1 MAVSETIWRCPVC
14 GGALAETGLSLQC
27 VKRHNFDRAKKGAV
41 YLLPSNQKHAELPG
55 DNPEMVRARREFLS
69 KGFYSH
75 LRDTICDVL
84 KPFVSADGYLL
95 DAGCGEGYYTRGIYE
110 ATGCRLYGVDIS
122 KTAANLAAKADPAGH
137 YAVASVFHLP
147 VLDAGCDTLVSIFAP
162 YCGAEFLRVL
172 KPGGVFVMAIP
183 AARHLWELKAAVY
196 DTPYENEVR
205 DYALEGFQFIEKRDA
220 ARVLHFD
227 NAKDITDLFA
237 MTPYAYRT
245 GAKERERLQ
254 QLETLDVRAEFEVL
268 VYRKEDA
275 HGI

>member
-1 MAVSETIWRCPVC
+1 MSETIWKCPVC
-14 GGALAETGLSLQC
+14 GGSLHEEGLSLQC
-27 VKRHNFDRAKKGAV
+27 GRHHNFDRARKGAV
-41 YLLPSNQKHAELPG
+41 YLLPSNQKHADLPG
-55 DNPEMVRARREFLS
+55 DNPEMVRARREFLA
-69 KGFYSH
+69 KGYYAH
-75 LRDTICDVL
+75 LSDTICDVL
-84 KPFVSADGYLL
+84 KPILSADSFLL

-110 ATGCRLYGVDIS
+110 ATGCGIYGVDIS

-147 VLDAGCDTLVSIFAP
+147 VLTESCDALVCIFAP

-172 KPGGVFVMAIP
+172 KPGGMFVMAIP

-196 DTPYENEVR
+196 DMPYENEVR
-205 DYALEGFQFIEKRDA
+205 DYALGGFSFIEKRDA
-220 ARVLHFD
+220 ARVLHLD
-227 NAKDITDLFA
+227 NAKDIADLFA

-254 QLETLDVRAEFEVL
+254 SLKNLDVRAEFEVL
-268 VYRKEDA
+268 VYRKEDS